1 MDMGQLEEWCANE
14 LSGMSKARILS
25 ILNGKSM
32 AESSDT
38 SESDDSGMW
47 EFTHDGNIIHY
58 VFHIHFHGN
67 RALVGNYLGH
77 RGMV

>member
-1 MDMGQLEEWCANE
+1 MDMGQLEEWCADE

-47 EFTHDGNIIHY
+47 EIKI
-58 VFHIHFHGN
+58 
-67 RALVGNYLGH
+67 
-77 RGMV
+77 